1 MSTPRQRMCPW
12 RERRKPMSAR
22 SRVVLP
28 APFRPMIT
36 TRSAAP
42 TRSETPFSTGTCPYR
57 AWRPSTSSTRPLPQV
72 DVADDVVRSDL
83 VHGPFG
89 KHGASVEHGDV
100 SRDVSHEVHVVLDHD
115 QRRPPVDL
123 AYEVGRAS
131 RLGMGHAGGGLV
143 EENQGGGGR
152 PDHADFHPLPIA
164 VREVPHRA
172 GPALDE
178 ADLGQDP
185 GDDRA
190 GAGGPM
196 AGPRREAEGLRP
208 PRAPSDPPRPG

>member
-1 MSTPRQRMCPW
+1 
-12 RERRKPMSAR
+12 MSAR

-131 RLGMGHAGGGLV
+131 RLGMSHAGGGLV
-143 EENQGGGGR
+143 EERSEEHTSELQSLAYLVCR
-152 PDHADFHPLPIA
+152 LLLEKKKKTITILPGCVSS
-164 VREVPHRA
+164 VR
-172 GPALDE
+172 
-178 ADLGQDP
+178 
-185 GDDRA
+185 
-190 GAGGPM
+190 
-196 AGPRREAEGLRP
+196 
-208 PRAPSDPPRPG
+208 